1 MRSRLSPVLRVLFLF
16 SLLTAAAVARAEW
29 PDRPIKLIVPYAAG
43 SGVDV
48 TMRPIAEVM
57 GRELGQPV
65 VLDNRGSA
73 GGIVGTQV
81 LAASAPD
88 GYTIGYGNLV
98 TLAINRAFYTKLPY
112 DPEKD
117 IEPVGL
123 AVSNAYVLIARKDFP
138 ASNLEE
144 LIAYA
149 RKHPG
154 KVVMGSPGVGS
165 AGQLAGELIK
175 ASTGTVMLHVPYKSG
190 AQALGDIVNGQVDI
204 MIDNI
209 SAVQQFIQSGRVKP
223 LAVTSLQRASVLPN
237 VPTIDESGI
246 KGFNVVAW
254 GGVVAPAGTPKAVI
268 RKLNAALNSALRDP
282 AVVRANAL
290 LSVDAMPST
299 PAEFSTLIHSE
310 VPKWAASVK
319 RAGVR
324 AD

>member
-1 MRSRLSPVLRVLFLF
+1 MRSRLHPVLRLWFFF
-16 SLLTAAAVARAEW
+16 SLITAAASARAEW
-29 PDRPIKLIVPYAAG
+29 PEHPIKLIVPYAAG

-73 GGIVGTQV
+73 GGIVGTQA

-98 TLAINRAFYTKLPY
+98 TLAINRSFYTRLPY

-144 LIAYA
+144 LISYA

-175 ASTGTVMLHVPYKSG
+175 ASTGTFMLHVPYKSG
-190 AQALGDIVNGQVDI
+190 AQALGDMVNGQVDI

-209 SAVQQFIQSGRVKP
+209 SGVLQFVQSGRVKP

-237 VPTIDESGI
+237 VPTLNESGI
-246 KGFNVVAW
+246 KGFDVVAW
-254 GGVVAPAGTPKAVI
+254 GGVIAPAGTPKAVI
-268 RKLNAALNSALRDP
+268 RKLNAALNNALKDP
-282 AVVRANAL
+282 SVVRANAS

-299 PAEFSTLIHSE
+299 PAEFSTLIRSE
-310 VPKWAASVK
+310 VPKWAATVK
-319 RAGVR
+319 RAGIR

>member
-1 MRSRLSPVLRVLFLF
+1 MRSRLHPALRVLFLF
-16 SLLTAAAVARAEW
+16 GLLAAATVARAEW
-29 PDRPIKLIVPYAAG
+29 PERPIKLIVPYAAG

-81 LAASAPD
+81 VATSAPD

-98 TLAINRAFYTKLPY
+98 TLAINRAFYTRLPY

-149 RKHPG
+149 RKYPG

-175 ASTGTVMLHVPYKSG
+175 ANTGTFMLHVPYKSG
-190 AQALGDIVNGQVDI
+190 AQALGDMVNGQVDI

-209 SAVQQFIQSGRVKP
+209 SGVLQFVQSGRVKP
-223 LAVTSLQRASVLPN
+223 LAVTSLQRAPVLPN
-237 VPTIDESGI
+237 VPTIHESGI
-246 KGFNVVAW
+246 KGFQVVAW
-254 GGVVAPAGTPKAVI
+254 GGLIAPAGTPKAVI
-268 RKLNAALNSALRDP
+268 RKLNTALNNALKDP
-282 AVVRANAL
+282 AVVRANAS

-299 PAEFSTLIHSE
+299 PAEFSTLIHHE
-310 VPKWAASVK
+310 VPKWAAMVK

>member
-1 MRSRLSPVLRVLFLF
+1 
-16 SLLTAAAVARAEW
+16 
-29 PDRPIKLIVPYAAG
+29 
-43 SGVDV
+43 
-48 TMRPIAEVM
+48 MRPIAEVM

>member
-16 SLLTAAAVARAEW
+16 SLLTAAAFARAEW

-149 RKHPG
+149 HKHPG

>member
-1 MRSRLSPVLRVLFLF
+1 
-16 SLLTAAAVARAEW
+16 
-29 PDRPIKLIVPYAAG
+29 
-43 SGVDV
+43 
-48 TMRPIAEVM
+48 MRPIAEVM

-81 LAASAPD
+81 LAAAAPD

-165 AGQLAGELIK
+165 AGHLAGELIK
-175 ASTGTVMLHVPYKSG
+175 SSTGTVMLHAPYKSG
-190 AQALGDIVNGQVDI
+190 AQALGDMVNGQVDI

-209 SAVQQFIQSGRVKP
+209 SGVLQFVQSGRVKP

-282 AVVRANAL
+282 AVIRANAL

-310 VPKWAASVK
+310 VPKWAESVK

>member
-138 ASNLEE
+138 ASKLEE

>member
-1 MRSRLSPVLRVLFLF
+1 M
-16 SLLTAAAVARAEW
+16 
-29 PDRPIKLIVPYAAG
+29 PYAAG

-81 LAASAPD
+81 LAAAAPD

-165 AGQLAGELIK
+165 AGHLAGELIK
-175 ASTGTVMLHVPYKSG
+175 SSTGTVMLHAPYKSG
-190 AQALGDIVNGQVDI
+190 AQALGDMVNGQVDI

-209 SAVQQFIQSGRVKP
+209 SGVLQFVQSGRVKP

-282 AVVRANAL
+282 AVIRANAL

-310 VPKWAASVK
+310 VPKWAESVK

>member
-165 AGQLAGELIK
+165 AGQLAGELIN